1 MQLGSRPLSAYDS
14 LPCAVS
20 MRKNPRGSPGTFCAD
35 RLAMSVAFGVRL
47 FEETLDPAAIQCS
60 QRVSCP
66 PRHSKKL
73 DEIRSIVLLAV
84 LL

>member
-1 MQLGSRPLSAYDS
+1 MQPGFRPLSVYYP
-14 LPCAVS
+14 LPRSVS
-20 MRKNPRGSPGTFCAD
+20 MCKNPRGNLGTSCVD
-35 RLAMSVAFGVRL
+35 SLAMSVAFGVRPC
-47 FEETLDPAAIQCS
+47 EETLKPGAIQGS

-84 LL
+84 LV